1 MRKNYVLY
9 SALAL
14 GMMGS
19 FASCSSDDDFTMSG
33 VDNGGIVA
41 DADQVI
47 EIAVE
52 NAGGGLETRN
62 GRPLNSSVADQTID
76 RLKLIIVDNDGDVV
90 ADTLYE
96 NWLAVSE
103 TYTENGHGRR
113 VRFEL
118 MGCNKLAKGGTYT
131 AYAIG
136 YHDNTRYQANGE
148 GLDAYLT
155 SVGNGSKNNEKVETV
170 DNSAVEKVKK
180 FSADLV
186 ITNPSA
192 NNNADE
198 IFAGSAAISMDGNG
212 KFSQGVT
219 LHRQV
224 AGVFSYLTNVPYMA
238 TIEDGEAI
246 DKADH
251 LQLVAVRKNQ
261 TATLGQFY
269 GYALTDNGGNSGNP
283 NYTPNN
289 KLQNVVNGGNTVN
302 TETVVYDIDLNKWFD
317 EIVDNGGEGGTGADG
332 IIDRYGF
339 TKGADGLLHEDKADK
354 NWLSPKTNQAERFAG
369 CTFVTGSV
377 YGGEF
382 IIPFKS
388 AGNADKYTF
397 KLRLVSLEADGNV
410 KKNYREW
417 SVSLPD
423 YDILKTGAELTWWTG
438 SSWTVNEKLASD
450 ESSSNYSVL
459 RNHLYGVGTRTSN
472 NPGNGTD
479 PDDPTPDVDDPE
491 DLTTKQDL
499 MLQVNDNWEL
509 IHSMVIE

>member
-52 NAGGGLETRN
+52 NAGNGLETRN
-62 GRPLNSSVADQTID
+62 GRPLNSSVADQTIN
-76 RLKLIIVDNDGDVV
+76 RLKLIIVDDEGSVV
-90 ADTLYE
+90 ADTLYQD
-96 NWLAVSE
+96 WLNASE

-113 VRFEL
+113 VRFPL

-136 YHDNTRYQANGE
+136 YHHDTRYQANGE

-155 SVGNGSKNNEKVETV
+155 SVGNGFTNADGDLNKPNN
-170 DNSAVEKVKK
+170 SVEKVDD

-198 IFAGSAAISMDGNG
+198 IFAGSAAIKMDANG
-212 KFSQGVT
+212 KFTQGVT

-224 AGVFSYLTNVPYMA
+224 AGVFSYLMNVPYMA
-238 TIEDGEAI
+238 TIENGIAT

-251 LQLVAVRKNQ
+251 LQLVAVKKNQ

-289 KLQNVVNGGNTVN
+289 KLQNVVNGGSTVN
-302 TETVVYDIDLNKWFD
+302 AETVVYDIDLKKWFT
-317 EIVDNGGEGGTGADG
+317 EIVDEGGEGGTGADG

-339 TKGADGLLHEDKADK
+339 TKGADGLLHENKADK

-388 AGNADKYTF
+388 AGTDKYTF
-397 KLRLVSLEADGNV
+397 KLRLVSLEAGGSV

-423 YDILKTGAELTWWTG
+423 YDVLKTGTELTWWNGT
-438 SSWTVNEKLASD
+438 SWTVNEKLASD
-450 ESSSNYSVL
+450 ESQSTYSVL

-472 NPGNGTD
+472 DPGNGTD
-479 PDDPTPDVDDPE
+479 PDDPTPDVDEPE

-499 MLQVNDNWEL
+499 LLQVNDNWEL
-509 IHSMVIE
+509 IHKMVIE